1 MTDTTSRSRADGV
14 RSLDVILSCVVLF
27 VFAVAQ
33 PLLDLLGR
41 NAEFFLARAAPQID
55 ILLLALML
63 TLGVPLLIGLAVAGI
78 RKIHSPT
85 GTVVHGVVL
94 AILGAIL
101 ALQIVSITPAAGFPA
116 WLEMVLAGAT
126 GVLLAVAFYRYEA
139 LRSVG
144 RYAAIA
150 PVVILGLFLFG
161 SSVSQL
167 VFASSEVARPSQIT
181 VENPA
186 PIVMVIFD
194 EFPVASLM
202 DGDGNIEEDVYPG
215 FARLAEDGTW
225 FRNAVT
231 VQQQTENSLP
241 AILSGTNPPMDK
253 LPTAGDH
260 PFTLFTLLADSYDL
274 HVQEAVTDL
283 CPEYA
288 CKNTTRPV
296 GPVAERWRALVD
308 DLRIVSGHLFLP
320 DDMADHL
327 PPVDTTW
334 SNFSGGEGGDEVDIT
349 ARFQELTYSADRR
362 LPVAQ
367 FIQNVGTTGDEPR
380 LFFLHA
386 LVPHGPWTYLPSG
399 QTYPSPGAAPGSK
412 SPGWGDDVWLVDQ
425 AYQQHLAQVGYVDGV
440 IGDLIARLEEAG
452 LYDDTMIIV
461 LADHGITV
469 RPGVPHRRVATE
481 NTVGDI
487 AAIPLFIKRPHQEQG
502 GIDDYRA
509 ETIDVLPTIA
519 SVLGIELPWM
529 TDGMSLFGNDRP
541 ERAESRIEGSE
552 GTIVFGTDGSEARA
566 VAARKIDHFGT
577 GGPFGLAPPGHAD
590 LLGRRIEEFDVRSDG
605 DVAATVRDLNAFG
618 VVDLAGPSLPAWISG
633 TIRRSDSRGGDLV
646 LAIAVNGRIAAVT
659 RSSETDDGKTEYGA
673 MIPPDAFVDG
683 ENDIDLVLIRG
694 VGDDREFWRVRF

>member
-63 TLGVPLLIGLAVAGI
+63 TVGVPLLIGLAVAGI

-577 GGPFGLAPPGHAD
+577 DGPFGLAPPGHAD

-618 VVDLAGPSLPAWISG
+618 VVDLDGPSLPAWISG

-659 RSSETDDGKTEYGA
+659 RSSETGDGKTEYGA

>member
-1 MTDTTSRSRADGV
+1 MIDTTSRSVEDGI

-27 VFAVAQ
+27 VLAVAQ

-55 ILLLALML
+55 IVLLALLL
-63 TLGVPLLIGLAVAGI
+63 TVGIPLLIGLVVAGV
-78 RKIHSPT
+78 RNVHPQT
-85 GTVVHGVVL
+85 GIVLHGIVL
-94 AILGAIL
+94 AVLGGIL
-101 ALQIVSITPAAGFPA
+101 ALQIISFTPAAGFPA
-116 WLEMVLAGAT
+116 WLEMVLAGAA

-186 PIVMVIFD
+186 PIVLVIFD
-194 EFPVASLM
+194 EFPVAPLM

-241 AILSGTNPPMDK
+241 AILSGTNPPTGK

-260 PFTLFTLLADSYDL
+260 PFTLFTLLADSYEL

-296 GPVAERWRALVD
+296 RPVAERWRALVD

-327 PPVDTTW
+327 PPIDTTW

-367 FIQNVGTTGDEPR
+367 FIQKVGTTGDEPR

-440 IGDLIARLEEAG
+440 IGDLIARLEETG

-469 RPGVPHRRVATE
+469 RPAIPHRRVATE
-481 NTVGDI
+481 DTVGDI

-519 SVLGIELPWM
+519 SVLGIDLPWM
-529 TDGMSLFGNDRP
+529 ADGTSLFGDDRP

-552 GTIVFGTDGSEARA
+552 GTIVFGSDGSEARA

-577 GGPFGLAPPGHAD
+577 DGPFGLAPPGHAD
-590 LLGRRIEEFDVRSDG
+590 LLGRQIEEFDVRSDG
-605 DVAATVRDLNAFG
+605 DVAATVRDLGAFG
-618 VVDLAGPSLPAWISG
+618 VVDPDGPSLPAWISG
-633 TIRRSDSRGGDLV
+633 TIRRNDSRGGDLV

-659 RSSETDDGKTEYGA
+659 RSSEAEDGTTEYGA
-673 MIPPDAFVDG
+673 MIPPDAFVAG
-683 ENDIDLVLIRG
+683 KNDIDLVLIRG
-694 VGDDREFWRVRF
+694 VGDDRQFWRVRF

>member
-590 LLGRRIEEFDVRSDG
+590 LLGRRIEEFDVRPDG

-618 VVDLAGPSLPAWISG
+618 VVDLDGPSLPAWISG

>member
-63 TLGVPLLIGLAVAGI
+63 TVGVPLLIGLAVAGI

-590 LLGRRIEEFDVRSDG
+590 LLGRRIEEFDVRPDG

-618 VVDLAGPSLPAWISG
+618 VVDLDGPSLPAWISG